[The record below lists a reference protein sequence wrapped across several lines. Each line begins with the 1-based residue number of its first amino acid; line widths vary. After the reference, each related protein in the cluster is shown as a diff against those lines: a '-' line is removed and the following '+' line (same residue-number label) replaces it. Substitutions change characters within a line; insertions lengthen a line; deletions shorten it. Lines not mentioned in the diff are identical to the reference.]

1 MNIRHVSTL
10 AHILEYAKRA
20 RLLVAMLS
28 LALLISIFL
37 YHYAA
42 RFSDSFLFN
51 LKLIAFA
58 SSTIL
63 GVVAV
68 LTDFKDAEHKITRA
82 GQWNLAALLLA
93 GAIGGVTLK
102 AEYVKA
108 MKASEAVR
116 QRQENIDRI
125 LDPLPETIEVK
136 YSVTIPFSSNIT
148 AKALADNLL
157 NQVHSPNFK
166 EPFRSHTTVVPR
178 LGGEVVIYF
187 DKKSPLLPTW
197 DGLPLGLETGFFLSI
212 QSLPPPRDQGC
223 TWTRPDPGYIGY
235 KFDESLSE
243 EKSIHSPRNEGYSNP
258 YFTYNSA
265 DDFYTQISN
274 EEIVLRIARNDARFD
289 SARDLQQK
297 YLVISTSHE
306 SRFLE
311 PIRVKIGKHYIDW
324 QIQDETPSD
333 CGYFVY
339 RIPNFPDN
347 RN

>member
-1 MNIRHVSTL
+1 MTFRYFSALTRVI
-10 AHILEYAKRA
+10 EGAKRA
-20 RLLVAMLS
+20 RLLISVLC
-28 LALLISIFL
+28 LALLASILL
-37 YHYAA
+37 YHYAP
-42 RFSDSFLFN
+42 RFSDSLLFD

-68 LTDFKDAEHKITRA
+68 LTDFKDEEHKITKA
-82 GQWNLAALLLA
+82 GQWNLVALLLA

-102 AEYVKA
+102 AEYVKSIN
-108 MKASEAVR
+108 ASE
-116 QRQENIDRI
+116 NIERT

-136 YSVTIPFSSNIT
+136 YSVTIPFSSNVT

-166 EPFRSHTTVVPR
+166 EPFRSHTTVNPR
-178 LGGEVVIYF
+178 LGGEVIIYF

-197 DGLPLGLETGFFLSI
+197 DGLPLGLETGFSLSI

-274 EEIVLRIARNDARFD
+274 EEIVLRIVRNDARFD

-306 SRFLE
+306 TKFLE

-324 QIQDETPSD
+324 QIQDETPSN

-339 RIPNFPDN
+339 QIPNFPKIGH
-347 RN
+347 